1 MGRNLPTIVKLNIS
15 QHLKAS
21 QDFKRVKHHKMTI
34 AYMQGGYDGRL
45 EMLITSK
52 FLLPVLRFLLMKT
65 L

>member
-15 QHLKAS
+15 QLLKALK
-21 QDFKRVKHHKMTI
+21 DFKGVKHHKMTT
-34 AYMQGGYDGRL
+34 AYMQGGCDGRL